1 LAARVKADRVRIGL
15 QDAEER
21 GHEAVGG
28 QVSDE
33 LIVDVLIDLIEA
45 RAEPQA
51 PTSWPTLLAAPAAA
65 ALFAAMMLTL
75 TSLPG

>member
-1 LAARVKADRVRIGL
+1 MMHNNLHDAMRFRYPEEL
-15 QDAEER
+15 Q
-21 GHEAVGG
+21 V
-28 QVSDE
+28 
-33 LIVDVLIDLIEA
+33 EA